1 LRWGASQVFV
11 MNERRMQSTSQPKV
25 RGYLRSYC
33 RITDGFNCWQ
43 PCCLPV
49 SSLSTF
55 SAVYARIKVNRRE
68 WRIFAARAEVWSIS
82 VLDLE
87 VELKC
92 ELYDSSAV
100 FVDDLPKVVK
110 RFLTVMETTRWV
122 ADIICRITISFRHTI
137 LMNVTNGVEREID
150 VTPTQ
155 ASCCIDLCRVGLIEY
170 VEQASTELELLRLA
184 EVEILK
190 ERDVKVAAARRPQ
203 VERRLRWSTVREARN
218 CQLRKIEELRAN
230 ASITA
235 SLWVA

>member
-1 LRWGASQVFV
+1 LRWGASQFFV

-43 PCCLPV
+43 PCYLPV
-49 SSLSTF
+49 SSLSSF

-100 FVDDLPKVVK
+100 FVDDLPKVVN

-155 ASCCIDLCRVGLIEY
+155 AVCHVDLCRVGLIEY
-170 VEQASTELELLRLA
+170 VE
-184 EVEILK
+184 
-190 ERDVKVAAARRPQ
+190 
-203 VERRLRWSTVREARN
+203 
-218 CQLRKIEELRAN
+218 
-230 ASITA
+230 
-235 SLWVA
+235 

>member
-1 LRWGASQVFV
+1 MRWGASQVFV

-49 SSLSTF
+49 SSLSSF
-55 SAVYARIKVNRRE
+55 SAVYARLKVNRRE

-87 VELKC
+87 VELKR
-92 ELYDSSAV
+92 ELHYSATMLIHNLAEVV
-100 FVDDLPKVVK
+100 F
-110 RFLTVMETTRWV
+110 RFLTVIEATRRV
-122 ADIICRITISFRHTI
+122 ADIICRITISFRHSI
-137 LMNVTNGVEREID
+137 LMNLTNGVEREID

-155 ASCCIDLCRVGLIEY
+155 ASCVIDLCRVGLIEY
-170 VEQASTELELLRLA
+170 VEKACPELELLRLA
-184 EVEILK
+184 KIEILK

-203 VERRLRWSTVREARN
+203 VERWLRWSTVREARN